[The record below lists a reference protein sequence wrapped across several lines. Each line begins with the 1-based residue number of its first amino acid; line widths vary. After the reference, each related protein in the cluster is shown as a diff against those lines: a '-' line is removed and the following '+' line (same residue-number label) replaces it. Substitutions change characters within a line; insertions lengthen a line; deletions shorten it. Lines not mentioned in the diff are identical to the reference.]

1 MMRMMIVAMGVH
13 FLFVVGAVNL
23 KKSLLHHHH
32 HLIITPY
39 LLTGFT
45 HKDLMALL
53 MLLVK

>member
-1 MMRMMIVAMGVH
+1 MKRMMIVVMGVH

-32 HLIITPY
+32 HLIITRY
-39 LLTGFT
+39 LLTGNT
-45 HKDLMALL
+45 LKDLMALL